1 MEGILATI
9 LIIGGIFLFN
19 WFVRGLG
26 NAASGVPFNGLN
38 KLEARIKS
46 ADLPPKDG
54 GPAIEVKAIEVR
66 GPLPNQVP
74 MELMFSLSI
83 IDRSDRSQQQAV
95 FSRWPEMSE
104 GITNAFLQQQHIGF
118 VPPNQGFRDWV
129 RVGGFPK
136 LALVPPRGGKQTL
149 TIALRLYDARR
160 VPTIVLGTPD
170 MNGTATHPVS
180 PALWSTYLDFD
191 FEFEGKGYVE
201 AVEHGDE
208 SRKLAIGLA
217 VAVAMADGSLDDR
230 EGETIQAWMRRYLAG
245 IRGPEHDRLK
255 GEFNAALESFFADA
269 EAGQVSLSA
278 IAEKIKA
285 LDDRASQYEAIELC
299 YNVMA
304 ADGHIDPEELSTIK
318 SIADALGLDPAEV
331 QRIHDSKI
339 TLSAATLS
347 VGATDE
353 SLLGIDP
360 DWDLAK
366 KRRHLTQE
374 FQKWNNRLNTLP
386 AGPERDKAQSMLDR
400 IGNLRDRYKT

>member
-1 MEGILATI
+1 MDPILWIAFGVGALW
-9 LIIGGIFLFN
+9 LISKLFN
-19 WFVRGLG
+19 
-26 NAASGVPFNGLN
+26 ASGDFSNNAIPGQ
-38 KLEARIKS
+38 LEARIV
-46 ADLPPKDG
+46 ANDIPAKDG
-54 GPAIEVKAIEVR
+54 GEPIDVESIEIR
-66 GPLPNQVP
+66 GSLPNRAAT
-74 MELMFSLSI
+74 ELMFSLSI
-83 IDRSDRSQQQAV
+83 VDRTTPGRHEAV
-95 FSRWPEMSE
+95 CSFWPELSE
-104 GITNAFLQQQHIGF
+104 GITNAFLLEKQIGY
-118 VPPNQGFRDWV
+118 VQPGSGFRDWT
-129 RVGGFPK
+129 RIGGFPK
-136 LALVPPRGGKQTL
+136 LVLHPPRGGERIL
-149 TIALRLYDARR
+149 TVVVRLFDARR
-160 VPTIVLGTPD
+160 VPQIILSEPILEDRKRGSLAP
-170 MNGTATHPVS
+170 P
-180 PALWSTYLDFD
+180 LWSAHLDF
-191 FEFEGKGYVE
+191 ELTFEGKGYVE

-217 VAVAMADGSLDDR
+217 VAVAMADGVLDDR

-245 IRGPEHDRLK
+245 IRGPDHDRLK
-255 GEFNAALESFFADA
+255 GEFNAALESFFSEA
-269 EAGQVSLSA
+269 EVGQLSLSA

-353 SLLGIDP
+353 SFLGIDP

-400 IGNLRDRYKT
+400 IGTLRDQYKT